1 MHHVTLLQ
9 ILLLAAGAL
18 AASPLPCLWGLSQA
32 LGGPTLD
39 ALRAPSCTWVSL
51 GHLQARLESRLQL
64 YKEEGNELL
73 KGLGRFC
80 LDAAGTNPIPRL
92 SQPRLS
98 IVQSSLHVWGGGTP
112 QLMSFKHPVS
122 FSGVPPAAPLSRS
135 PSPGEARRTG
145 IPGQPSPPLPATAT
159 LLHPLPATRDVAK
172 PSVGDPTLPGVGGD
186 VGQSPANVGA
196 CPRRAAGRQQAAG
209 RGRRGE
215 QEAPAPEVTALFSDP
230 GHIRWLPCLP
240 WRLAPAAPSGCR
252 WRAAPPLRFGFVWF
266 FFTPEHVH

>member
-39 ALRAPSCTWVSL
+39 ALGAPSCTWVSL

-64 YKEEGNELL
+64 YKEEGNGLL

-92 SQPRLS
+92 S

-112 QLMSFKHPVS
+112 QVMSFKHPVS

-145 IPGQPSPPLPATAT
+145 VPGQPSPPLPAAAT

-172 PSVGDPTLPGVGGD
+172 PSVGDPHTAGG
-186 VGQSPANVGA
+186 G
-196 CPRRAAGRQQAAG
+196 
-209 RGRRGE
+209 GRRGAE
-215 QEAPAPEVTALFSDP
+215 P
-230 GHIRWLPCLP
+230 GQRG
-240 WRLAPAAPSGCR
+240 RLPAAGSGP
-252 WRAAPPLRFGFVWF
+252 AASSGPGQARGAGSTCSRSDGSLLRPRSHQVASLFALAAGPRGPLRLSLASCSSAPFWVCLVF
-266 FFTPEHVH
+266 FYS